1 MALKDTWEDLQDKV
15 QGDPDSGSEISVEPI
30 NDIAHAVMDLEE
42 IENVVTNTAPY
53 IGDNGNWYVYDVQTK
68 TYIDS
73 GMPSRGEQGLQGE
86 KGDKGDKGEDGYTPI
101 RGTDYL
107 TEADKTEIKSYV
119 DEAILGG
126 AW

>member
-1 MALKDTWEDLQDKV
+1 MALKDTWEDLEDKV

-30 NDIAHAVMDLEE
+30 NDIAHAVIDLEKN
-42 IENVVTNTAPY
+42 ENVVTNTAPY

-86 KGDKGDKGEDGYTPI
+86 KGDKGDKGADGYTPI
-101 RGTDYL
+101 RGTDYW
-107 TEADKTEIKSYV
+107 TEADISEIKSYV